1 MEDERLIRYGAS
13 WIQQLRIYFENM
25 NEIIKR
31 PVDGRISKRLVQ
43 AFGNNMN
50 GDAVLIC
57 RYLSPQTPPPG
68 VSCLNQVARFV
79 SLIPFLEDWKSFGCA
94 SLDIWCTSQEFLDV
108 GAGDWEE
115 HGILLHNL
123 IIWLQLK
130 GATSDSASEEWYLV
144 IGSGLPEGDTVY
156 VMQKNTHSGDGGVSF
171 WNPCTGDVFVASH
184 KQSPLID
191 IGCILTAENIFANI
205 QGDTSPHL
213 LSYNVK
219 DSSIWRPFFQD
230 PSAQM
235 DDWCVGCSCVCNPGP
250 SRISRP
256 ATLASIQDLHLRYDA
271 PNIVHAE
278 QIQVKLTEEIKVRPI
293 ICLSVSEYIKF
304 CAEISPP
311 MAYEFRE
318 PSLCKHF
325 FQC

>member
-1 MEDERLIRYGAS
+1 MLFCIWGT
-13 WIQQLRIYFENM
+13 QN
-25 NEIIKR
+25 R
-31 PVDGRISKRLVQ
+31 PKYRCS
-43 AFGNNMN
+43 
-50 GDAVLIC
+50 
-57 RYLSPQTPPPG
+57 
-68 VSCLNQVARFV
+68 
-79 SLIPFLEDWKSFGCA
+79 
-94 SLDIWCTSQEFLDV
+94 
-108 GAGDWEE
+108 
-115 HGILLHNL
+115 
-123 IIWLQLK
+123 
-130 GATSDSASEEWYLV
+130 
-144 IGSGLPEGDTVY
+144 
-156 VMQKNTHSGDGGVSF
+156 QKNTHSGDGGVSF

-230 PSAQM
+230 PSAQR
-235 DDWCVGCSCVCNPGP
+235 DDWCIGCSCVCNPGP

-304 CAEISPP
+304 CAEISPS